1 MSSYWSATTG
11 LALHLSEKEAD
22 AFFTE
27 YLGKTYDP
35 NHDKNIDIS
44 EILSEMGTD
53 EVAFIASNV
62 HKQAMQTL
70 KTIDDCMDAKKIL
83 ELTQSIE
90 HPVFYIDNYLSEEY
104 SGALFYTLKLN
115 TDPDRK
121 SYAKYVTTELDDG
134 ILIFGKSVL
143 PQDMLSDA
151 SYKSIDEIYEYF
163 SNTLNDYLPSDF
175 DYESH
180 IGFFQAAIYG

>member
-11 LALHLSEKEAD
+11 LALHLGEKEAD
-22 AFFTE
+22 AFFNE

-44 EILSEMGTD
+44 GILSEMGTD

-62 HKQAMQTL
+62 RKQAMKTL
-70 KTIDDCMDAKKIL
+70 KTIYDCMDSEKIL
-83 ELTQSIE
+83 KLSKSIE
-90 HPVFYIDNYLSEEY
+90 HPVFYIDTYLSEEY

-115 TDPDRK
+115 TNPDSK
-121 SYAKYVTTELDDG
+121 PYEKYVTTELDDG

-163 SNTLNDYLPSDF
+163 HNKLSDYLPSDF

-180 IGFFQAAIYG
+180 IGFFQAAVYG

>member
-11 LALHLSEKEAD
+11 LALHLNNTETE
-22 AFFTE
+22 AFFKE
-27 YLGKTYDP
+27 YLGKTIDP

-44 EILSEMGTD
+44 EILSESGTD
-53 EVAFIASNV
+53 EVAFISSNV
-62 HKQAMQTL
+62 RTQVMKTL
-70 KTIDDCMDAKKIL
+70 KTIDDCIDAYKIAKL
-83 ELTQSIE
+83 AKTIK
-90 HPVFYIDNYLSEEY
+90 HPIFTIDTYLSEEY

-115 TDPDRK
+115 TDPERK
-121 SYAKYVTTELDDG
+121 QYEKYVTTELDDG

-143 PQDMLSDA
+143 PQDILSNA
-151 SYKSIDEIYEYF
+151 SYKSIDEVYEDF
-163 SNTLNDYLPSDF
+163 RNKLNDYLPSNF